1 MGMRKKVR
9 NLAKAS
15 WKEEKVKR
23 DKNRVKREAKMAAK
37 GIAPARIKH
46 GLRNKKIT
54 QAVRIGVRPGK
65 KVKVAATKAK

>member
-15 WKEEKVKR
+15 WKVEKAKR
-23 DKNRVKREAKMAAK
+23 DKNKLKRMAKLAEK
-37 GIAPARIKH
+37 GIAPARVKH

-54 QAVRIGVRPGK
+54 QAERVGVRPGK
-65 KVKVAATKAK
+65 KVTAAKAK